1 MQHVRV
7 LILAMMLAGCRGTEP
22 AKIVIDCAKA
32 EADKIAVLLTSM
44 RSLLTGQPDWAG
56 IEARAIDAG
65 EAIGGCALAEL
76 VQEYLAPTPPAAP
89 GTARMASTEA
99 RTARATFE
107 DFRARVAGGATY
119 RTKHGDL

>member
-7 LILAMMLAGCRGTEP
+7 LIAVALLASCKGTEP
-22 AKIVIDCAKA
+22 ARVIIDCAKA
-32 EADKIAVLLTSM
+32 EADKIDVLLTSM
-44 RSLLTGQPDWAG
+44 RTLLTGSPDWAG

-76 VQEYLAPTPPAAP
+76 VQEYVAPTPPAVP
-89 GTARMASTEA
+89 STARMASTEA
-99 RTARATFE
+99 RAARATFE